1 MRRHFLFYL
10 TGCATAALY
19 GLSQLKLM
27 YMPKIS
33 SNTCLL
39 LLTVLVAFQS
49 CVKDRCTQTYSYF
62 SPVYKTS
69 EAVRAN
75 IKSNEPKTL
84 ERTGK
89 LYIRGNYIFLN
100 EVDKGI
106 HVINN
111 TNPANPVNV
120 AFIDIPGNMD
130 MAVKGNMLYADAY
143 TDLMTIDITDP
154 LKAKLLSVTENAFPY
169 RQYYGAFYADT
180 SMVIV
185 DWVKRDTTIDMDCG
199 NGGFFG
205 IELNKKEAFMYNDV
219 LAYTN
224 ASGSAQNFSSSAS
237 VSPFGVGGSM
247 ARFTIVENYLY
258 AVTLSNLN
266 VFSIAAPQNPS
277 FNNTKAIGMNIETIY
292 PFKNKLFIG
301 STSGMFIY
309 DISNGGDPVKQGSFA
324 HVASCDPVIAD
335 DAYAYVTLRSG
346 NSCNGFTNQME
357 VLDIADVNNPS
368 LVKIYPMTNPFGLS
382 KDGNL
387 LFICD
392 GADGLKIYDAAD
404 VNNIKLITTVG
415 GFTAY
420 DVIARNGV
428 ALVVSTDGLH
438 QYSYSNVNDV
448 QLLSKI
454 QIAK

>member
-1 MRRHFLFYL
+1 
-10 TGCATAALY
+10 
-19 GLSQLKLM
+19 
-27 YMPKIS
+27 MPKNS
-33 SNTCLL
+33 STTCLL
-39 LLTVLVAFQS
+39 LLTVLMALQG
-49 CVKDRCTQTYSYF
+49 CIKDRCTQTYSYF
-62 SPVYKTS
+62 SPVYKTT

-89 LYIRGNYIFLN
+89 LYVRENYIFLN

-106 HVINN
+106 HIINN
-111 TNPANPVNV
+111 ANPANPVNV

-130 MAVKGNMLYADAY
+130 MAVKGNTLYADAY

-154 LKAKLLSVTENAFPY
+154 LNAKLKSVTENAFPY

-185 DWVKRDTTIDMDCG
+185 DWVKRDTTVDMDCG

-205 IELNKKEAFMYNDV
+205 IDLNKEEAFMYNDV
-219 LAYTN
+219 ASYYSLA
-224 ASGSAQNFSSSAS
+224 SSSQSYSSAAS

-247 ARFTIVENYLY
+247 ARFAIVENYLY

-266 VFSIAAPQNPS
+266 VFSIATPQQPS
-277 FNNTKAIGMNIETIY
+277 FNKTTQIGMNIETIY

-301 STSGMFIY
+301 SSNGMFIY
-309 DISNGGDPVKQGSFA
+309 DISNGGNPEKQGSFS

-335 DAYAYVTLRSG
+335 DDYAYVTLRSG

-357 VLDIADVNNPS
+357 VLDVTDVNNPS
-368 LVKIYPMTNPFGLS
+368 LVKTYPMTNPHGLS

-392 GADGLKIYDAAD
+392 GADGLKIYNAAN
-404 VNNIKLITTVG
+404 VNDIKLIKTVS
-415 GFTAY
+415 GFTAF
-420 DVIARNGV
+420 DVIAMNGV

-438 QYSYSNVNDV
+438 QYSYANLNDV

-454 QIAK
+454 QIAQ